1 MGVPVRGKDDCYGL
15 IICRSNNEVKLG
27 SYKGSWT

>member
-15 IICRSNNEVKLG
+15 IICRSNNEVKLII
-27 SYKGSWT
+27 KGFI